1 MLIWKEKFIKLKLHK
16 SIKTFNILI
25 QQCHHIVW
33 SVAKKK
39 KKKKTERKYLKVVRT
54 KNGRIILLSKCA
66 VCESKH
72 DVAYGD
78 FEDSTRR

>member
-1 MLIWKEKFIKLKLHK
+1 MLLWKEKLINLKLHK
-16 SIKTFNILI
+16 LIKTFNILI

-39 KKKKTERKYLKVVRT
+39 PERKNLKVVRT

-78 FEDSTRR
+78 FEESTRR